1 MRLHEK
7 VRARVLAGVMI
18 ASVAAIV
25 QAATARA
32 AAPGQQVRQAQI
44 LEKIARDNFGT
55 LTQAEL
61 RLVRS
66 APFRDL
72 PWVGPDANPDNPA
85 NDAAKAATWGPERT
99 IRAEFL
105 SWLCTD
111 PEVARYIHPSGLGIA
126 AARIAGLLDLSYSQ
140 VDKPLTLLR
149 CYIPDGIDLS
159 YAQVESLELRKS
171 VTGPIDADMSAVKG
185 DVALRYGTYGTA
197 SFFRSHIGGNLDCS
211 GGRFLNSGH
220 DALSAIE
227 ATIEGDALFHDG
239 FATDGFVDVRLARVG
254 HSLSF
259 NGARFTGGSDN
270 GLNAERARI
279 DGTFYWVD
287 IQHTA
292 RTQLDLE
299 DAKVEGLW
307 DDPKSWPASGNLIL
321 DGFTYNQFSGGPSDA
336 ESRLRWLRRQPAG
349 YRPQPYRQLAKVLL
363 DEGRESGSADVMI
376 AKQDAQRRLG
386 HLSRTERLW
395 NIMLKVTVG
404 YGYRPLRAL
413 WWIIGFVLFGTVLFG
428 WGHHA
433 RLVTPTE
440 EGAYQSFISSGAAPP
455 HYPPFNAFVYS
466 LENFLPVVDLSQG
479 VYWRPNPRH
488 SLKGGLRI
496 ARRELDLGMI
506 PAAVLR
512 WYLWIHIVAGWTLT
526 PLLFAGLSGL
536 IRAD

>member
-7 VRARVLAGVMI
+7 FRARVLAAVVI
-18 ASVAAIV
+18 ASVAASARI
-25 QAATARA
+25 ATAPA
-32 AAPGQQVRQAQI
+32 AAPGQQARQAEI

-55 LTQAEL
+55 LTEAER
-61 RLVRS
+61 RLVRG

-85 NDAAKAATWGPERT
+85 NDAARAATWGPERT
-99 IRAEFL
+99 IRAEL
-105 SWLCTD
+105 ISWLCTD
-111 PEVARYIHPSGLGIA
+111 LEAARYVHPSGLGIG
-126 AARIAGLLDLSYSQ
+126 AARIAGQLDLSYSK
-140 VDKPLTLLR
+140 VGKPLTLLR

-159 YAQVESLELRKS
+159 HAQVESLELRKS
-171 VTGPIDADMSAVKG
+171 VTGPIDGDMSAVKG

-197 SFFRSHIGGNLDCS
+197 SFFRSLIGGNLDCS

-239 FATDGFVDVRLARVG
+239 FETDGFVDFRLARVG
-254 HSLSF
+254 RSLSF
-259 NGARFTGGSDN
+259 NNSRFTGSSDN
-270 GLNAERARI
+270 GLNAERASV

-287 IQHTA
+287 IRHTA

-299 DAKVEGLW
+299 NAKVDALW
-307 DDPKSWPASGNLIL
+307 DDQNSWPGFSNLIV
-321 DGFTYNQFSGGPSDA
+321 DGFTYNHFSGGPPDA
-336 ESRLRWLRRQPAG
+336 ESRLRWLSRQALG
-349 YRPQPYRQLAKVLL
+349 YRPQPYRQLAKVLA
-363 DEGRESGSADVMI
+363 DEGRQSGSADVLI
-376 AKQDAQRRLG
+376 AQRDAQRRYG
-386 HLSRTERLW
+386 GLSRMERLW
-395 NIMLKVTVG
+395 NLMLKVTVG

-413 WWIIGFVLFGTVLFG
+413 WWIIAFVMFGTVLFG
-428 WGHHA
+428 WGHYA
-433 RLVTPTE
+433 MLVTPTE
-440 EGAYQSFISSGAAPP
+440 EGAYQSFVADGVAPP

-479 VYWRPNPRH
+479 AYWRPNPRH
-488 SLKGGLRI
+488 SFKGSLRV
-496 ARRELDLGMI
+496 AQREIDLAMI

-512 WYLWIHIVAGWTLT
+512 WYLWIHIIAGWTLT